1 MRRSVIPFVVLAASV
16 TLVGAAAR
24 QAPAPPFIVHEWGTF
39 TSVAGADGQAAPWS
53 PLGGPTDLPC
63 FVERN
68 PLQSKGPG
76 TVRMET
82 PVLYFYA
89 SQALEASVHV
99 RFPQGYLTEWY
110 PHASV
115 GASAGRTAMSDTI
128 AWPSVRVMPGAPET
142 FPAEPGA
149 SHYYAARHTAASPLA
164 AGLQFEKF
172 LFYRGVG
179 FFQPPLTAI
188 VDDHGGVA
196 IRSRSGEPL
205 GDVVLFENRGGAM
218 TFTTHHL
225 AAADAVL
232 PRAPLDDASGAPLT
246 ELKRMLVESGLFEPE
261 AQAMID
267 TWKDSWFED
276 GARLLYIL
284 PRDEVDAILPLDI
297 APKPAAVARVF
308 VGRIE
313 LVTPATIRE
322 VKAAIAANDRATLA
336 RYGRFLM
343 PIVERAGVAMPAGA
357 WPSFPQS
364 SCR

>member
-1 MRRSVIPFVVLAASV
+1 MRRLISLAVLVASV
-16 TLVGAAAR
+16 TLAGAAS
-24 QAPAPPFIVHEWGTF
+24 QQTPAPPYTVHEWGTF
-39 TSVAGADGQAAPWS
+39 TSVAGADGRAAAWA

-68 PLQSKGPG
+68 PLQSKGAG

-89 SQALEASVHV
+89 SQALEASVYV

-110 PHASV
+110 PHANV
-115 GASAGRTAMSDTI
+115 GASPGRTATSDTI
-128 AWPSVRVMPGAPET
+128 AWPSVRVAPGAPET
-142 FPAEPGA
+142 YPSEPGA
-149 SHYYAARHTAASPLA
+149 SHYYAARRTAASPLR
-164 AGLQFEKF
+164 AGAQSEKF

-179 FFQPPLTAI
+179 FFQPPLTA
-188 VDDHGGVA
+188 VAHDDGGVA
-196 IRSRSGEPL
+196 IRNRNGAPL
-205 GDVVLFENRGGAM
+205 GDLILFENRRGAM

-232 PRAPLDDASGAPLT
+232 PRAPLDDASGAPLK
-246 ELKRMLVESGLFEPE
+246 ELKRILVANGLFEPE
-261 AQAMID
+261 AQAMVE
-267 TWKDSWFED
+267 TWKDSWFEE
-276 GARLLYIL
+276 GARLLYVV
-284 PRDEVDAILPLDI
+284 PRRDVDEILPLEI

-313 LVTPATIRE
+313 LVTPATIRD
-322 VKAAIAANDRATLA
+322 VRTAIAANDRATLA
-336 RYGRFLM
+336 KYGRFLM

-357 WPSFPQS
+357 WPSFASP